1 MNVTAFLRKTKNKTK
16 ATVYFRVRD
25 NDCNCDLKAASEL
38 SIHPQQ
44 WDSKRMG
51 YKTRVT
57 IISDAE
63 RFAFNSAVQE
73 LIREIS
79 RTYFKGATSEWLKK
93 TIFCFHH
100 PQAYKL
106 EGTKCVE
113 VKLSVII
120 DQYIESKDFDRRQ
133 QIVVHSLVGKIE
145 RFEQYQRQIKR
156 KKNYTMS
163 VDAITAADLTDLYN
177 YLVHEHEYF
186 YLYPDMYKGVN
197 KSAGTK
203 PRGDNTLHAVFSR
216 LRTVIKWAVRQGITK
231 NNPFDR
237 YELPK
242 SVYGTPFFLTLEER
256 NKMIELDL
264 SDEPHLSVF
273 RDMFIFQSMIGCRF
287 GDLLRLTSDSVID
300 GVLEYI
306 PHKTMKHDARTV
318 RIPLTPKAM
327 EIYQVYKE
335 RNTLTLFPHYNV
347 SDYNKGIRAV
357 MRKAGLN
364 RTVSVIN
371 SLTHKTEAHPLCE
384 IATSH
389 TARKTFV
396 GNLYKVVQ
404 DPNLISSMSGHAN
417 GSRAFARYRTID
429 DDMKKAMIQQLQ

>member
-1 MNVTAFLRKTKNKTK
+1 MNVTAFLRKTKSKTK

-63 RFAFNSAVQE
+63 RLAFNSAVQE

-113 VKLSVII
+113 VKLSVIV

-203 PRGDNTLHAVFSR
+203 PRGDNTLHSVFSR
-216 LRTVIKWAVRQGITK
+216 LRTVVKWAVRQGITK

-264 SDEPHLSVF
+264 SEEPHLSVF

-287 GDLLRLTSDSVID
+287 GDLLRLTNDSVID

-306 PHKTMKHDARTV
+306 PHK
-318 RIPLTPKAM
+318 P
-327 EIYQVYKE
+327 
-335 RNTLTLFPHYNV
+335 
-347 SDYNKGIRAV
+347 
-357 MRKAGLN
+357 
-364 RTVSVIN
+364 
-371 SLTHKTEAHPLCE
+371 
-384 IATSH
+384 
-389 TARKTFV
+389 
-396 GNLYKVVQ
+396 
-404 DPNLISSMSGHAN
+404 
-417 GSRAFARYRTID
+417 
-429 DDMKKAMIQQLQ
+429 

>member
-63 RFAFNSAVQE
+63 RLAFNSAVQE

-113 VKLSVII
+113 VKLSVIV

-163 VDAITAADLTDLYN
+163 VDAITPPP
-177 YLVHEHEYF
+177 VGG
-186 YLYPDMYKGVN
+186 GVPN
-197 KSAGTK
+197 G
-203 PRGDNTLHAVFSR
+203 RGGR
-216 LRTVIKWAVRQGITK
+216 
-231 NNPFDR
+231 
-237 YELPK
+237 
-242 SVYGTPFFLTLEER
+242 
-256 NKMIELDL
+256 
-264 SDEPHLSVF
+264 
-273 RDMFIFQSMIGCRF
+273 
-287 GDLLRLTSDSVID
+287 
-300 GVLEYI
+300 
-306 PHKTMKHDARTV
+306 
-318 RIPLTPKAM
+318 
-327 EIYQVYKE
+327 
-335 RNTLTLFPHYNV
+335 
-347 SDYNKGIRAV
+347 
-357 MRKAGLN
+357 
-364 RTVSVIN
+364 
-371 SLTHKTEAHPLCE
+371 
-384 IATSH
+384 
-389 TARKTFV
+389 
-396 GNLYKVVQ
+396 
-404 DPNLISSMSGHAN
+404 
-417 GSRAFARYRTID
+417 
-429 DDMKKAMIQQLQ
+429 